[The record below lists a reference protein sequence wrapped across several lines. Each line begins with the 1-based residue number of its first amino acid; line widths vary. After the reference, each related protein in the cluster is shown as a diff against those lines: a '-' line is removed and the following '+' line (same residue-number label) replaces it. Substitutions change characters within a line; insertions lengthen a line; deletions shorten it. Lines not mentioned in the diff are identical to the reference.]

1 MAQKYRE
8 LSKFESCPH
17 TFASTEYSPLLQIL
31 SFGVISQKSEFFV
44 KNGLNKLFYVLK
56 VYLYIKIYIEFKI
69 IFITR
74 FYGSSCAVFVWGENL
89 ELLGFLVVVGGYL
102 KKRCFIAFVVSC
114 KNPIQTGFE
123 HERLKG

>member
-1 MAQKYRE
+1 MRNPKDFFFYCIHAMVQKYRE

-56 VYLYIKIYIEFKI
+56 MYLYIYK
-69 IFITR
+69 
-74 FYGSSCAVFVWGENL
+74 
-89 ELLGFLVVVGGYL
+89 
-102 KKRCFIAFVVSC
+102 
-114 KNPIQTGFE
+114 
-123 HERLKG
+123 

>member
-17 TFASTEYSPLLQIL
+17 TFASTEYSPLLQAL

-56 VYLYIKIYIEFKI
+56 LYLYIKIYK
-69 IFITR
+69 
-74 FYGSSCAVFVWGENL
+74 YNL
-89 ELLGFLVVVGGYL
+89 KLYLYVYFMKLL
-102 KKRCFIAFVVSC
+102 RCFCGAKI
-114 KNPIQTGFE
+114 
-123 HERLKG
+123 